1 MDHSLMRLAFTLL
14 AAFLAAQSVAA
25 QEPGATF
32 TSDSQLVVL
41 HVAVRERNGGYVANL
56 DQESFRVFENKR
68 QQSISFFNS
77 QDAPVT
83 LGLLV
88 DGSGSMAPHRD
99 NVIAASMAFTRAM
112 NPRDEFFALGFNEKV
127 HAPLPP
133 DKPFTQHDATLR
145 VALVQASNALGQTAI
160 YDAVSAGV
168 RYVRKGQFERQV
180 LIVLSDGGDNASST
194 TRRQVLEEA
203 QASNALIYTI
213 ALVDPQSTEADPG
226 FLRQLAEATGG
237 LAFKPDGVTEIDG
250 ILQTIARDIRS
261 MYTIGYVP
269 PEASA
274 SVRAQERL
282 RRVSVD
288 VRLATGKKLN
298 VRTRR
303 AYLADGPDVGP
314 IEDAKN
320 HDR

>member
-1 MDHSLMRLAFTLL
+1 MDHTSMRAAIALL
-14 AAFLAAQSVAA
+14 AAFVAAQSGFA

-41 HVAVRERNGGYVANL
+41 HVAVRERNGSYVANL
-56 DQESFRVFENKR
+56 GQESFRVFENKR
-68 QQSISFFNS
+68 PQTISFFNS

-88 DGSGSMAPHRD
+88 DGSGSMAPLRD

-112 NPRDEFFALGFNEKV
+112 NPNDEYFALGFNDTV

-160 YDAVSAGV
+160 YDAVSAGL

-180 LIVLSDGGDNASST
+180 LIVLSDGGDNASSM
-194 TRRQVLEEA
+194 TRRQVVEEA
-203 QASNALIYTI
+203 QASNALIYAI
-213 ALVDPQSTEADPG
+213 ALVDPLSTEADPG
-226 FLRQLAEATGG
+226 FLRRLAEATGG
-237 LAFKPDGVTEIDG
+237 LAFKPDSMNEIDG
-250 ILQTIARDIRS
+250 ILESIARDIRS

-269 PEASA
+269 PEPSA
-274 SVRAQERL
+274 SVQPTERL
-282 RRVSVD
+282 RQVSVD
-288 VRLATGKKLN
+288 VKISTGKKLN

-303 AYLADGPDVGP
+303 AYLADAPDVGT
-314 IEDAKN
+314 IEDAKD